1 MSAKALDAWNELKQ
15 ASNKIKTGILKLE
28 PIGYLYGVAI
38 LTHGGVQNTTISISS
53 H

>member
-1 MSAKALDAWNELKQ
+1 MSAKALDAWNEPK
-15 ASNKIKTGILKLE
+15 ASNKIMTGIQKLE
-28 PIGYLYGVAI
+28 TIGYLYGVAM